1 MHPALPSGVHLKALE
16 SYDVIFQNTG
26 TEMLAAE
33 LFIYSAGLFPLLR
46 YAAMNVRPTLLGIY
60 EKYFVPLGDRL
71 RPALSGFLSGVL
83 PGYEAGLDHF
93 DQTNSLLEQV
103 SRAVGEVCFYTCL
116 WECVATNASIRLP
129 AVSYI
134 LDHFKKRQTLEQQK
148 FFLGRNHDIMMSGLC
163 GCLNDSVILVQ
174 RNALEFL
181 LTAFPM
187 HSAYSLKEQD
197 LIRLVTNAL
206 NTILRRDMSLN
217 RRLYSWLLGSEVAS
231 AANRRGET
239 STDGNESQEEGGG
252 GGGTGVGGVGGGGTV
267 VIVTRESYFE
277 RHSKRILIRAL
288 KLMLKLSLNC
298 EPIDL
303 RPYKIL
309 VSLLDKLEIGPQVL
323 DFVLFDVVRTMAV
336 SMSFQGGSMPLPM
349 ANWSS
354 DVNKSAQLLFAT
366 FDPAYIWNFMT
377 SQYERGAKTAKY
389 LFHKSRTKGGS
400 HPNSRR
406 RADLAN
412 GGKVKVEVDSGL
424 PTLVEVC
431 YLTEFLLETISLEM
445 YNETTR
451 IFLPKV
457 FLAVTQMLTQYSE
470 VRGGLTLF
478 YFVRVRKDE
487 SNINC
492 LLIYCSTCVTRM

>member
-134 LDHFKKRQTLEQQK
+134 LDHFNKKQSLERQN

-187 HSAYSLKEQD
+187 HNAYSLKEQD

-217 RRLYSWLLGSEVAS
+217 RRLYSWLLGSEVTAG
-231 AANRRGET
+231 RLMQQ
-239 STDGNESQEEGGG
+239 ESEEEGGEL
-252 GGGTGVGGVGGGGTV
+252 VK
-267 VIVTRESYFE
+267 ESYFD
-277 RHSKRILIRAL
+277 RHSKRILIKAL

-336 SMSFQGGSMPLPM
+336 SMNFQGGSMPLPM
-349 ANWSS
+349 ASWSS

-389 LFHKSRTKGGS
+389 LFHKTRSKGGG
-400 HPNSRR
+400 PRR
-406 RADLAN
+406 RDS

-424 PTLVEVC
+424 PSLVEVC

-457 FLAVTQMLTQYSE
+457 FLAVVQMLTQYSE
-470 VRGGLTLF
+470 HLCHDDVIASLKLCMKIVG
-478 YFVRVRKDE
+478 RVQPM
-487 SNINC
+487 I
-492 LLIYCSTCVTRM
+492 M

>member
-1 MHPALPSGVHLKALE
+1 M
-16 SYDVIFQNTG
+16 
-26 TEMLAAE
+26 
-33 LFIYSAGLFPLLR
+33 
-46 YAAMNVRPTLLGIY
+46 
-60 EKYFVPLGDRL
+60 
-71 RPALSGFLSGVL
+71 
-83 PGYEAGLDHF
+83 
-93 DQTNSLLEQV
+93 
-103 SRAVGEVCFYTCL
+103 
-116 WECVATNASIRLP
+116 ATNASIRLP

-134 LDHFKKRQTLEQQK
+134 LDHFKKRQSLEEQK

-187 HSAYSLKEQD
+187 HNAYSLKEQD

-217 RRLYSWLLGSEVAS
+217 RRLYSWLLGSEVNNS
-231 AANRRGET
+231 KNHNNNNSHPSRLSIGTDSENET
-239 STDGNESQEEGGG
+239 QEAVKEE
-252 GGGTGVGGVGGGGTV
+252 T
-267 VIVTRESYFE
+267 YFD
-277 RHSKRILIRAL
+277 RYSKRILIRAL

-336 SMSFQGGSMPLPM
+336 SMSFQGGQMPLPM

-389 LFHKSRTKGGS
+389 LFHKSRSRGGS
-400 HPNSRR
+400 NGGNNGRR
-406 RADLAN
+406 RP
-412 GGKVKVEVDSGL
+412 GEVKVEVDSGL

-457 FLAVTQMLTQYSE
+457 FLAVVQMLTQYSE
-470 VRGGLTLF
+470 VKKG
-478 YFVRVRKDE
+478 
-487 SNINC
+487 IN
-492 LLIYCSTCVTRM
+492 

>member
-103 SRAVGEVCFYTCL
+103 AKAVGEVCFYTCL

-134 LDHFKKRQTLEQQK
+134 LDHFNKRQSLERQA

-181 LTAFPM
+181 LTAFPV
-187 HSAYSLKEQD
+187 HNAYSLREQD

-217 RRLYSWLLGSEVAS
+217 RRLYSWLLGSEVA
-231 AANRRGET
+231 AAARRRDEEEVEAAAGGEGET
-239 STDGNESQEEGGG
+239 KKG
-252 GGGTGVGGVGGGGTV
+252 
-267 VIVTRESYFE
+267 SYFE

-336 SMSFQGGSMPLPM
+336 SMNFQGGSMPLPM
-349 ANWSS
+349 ASWSS

-377 SQYERGAKTAKY
+377 SQFERGAKTAKY
-389 LFHKSRTKGGS
+389 FFHKGRTKTSGGG
-400 HPNSRR
+400 RR
-406 RADLAN
+406 RDGGC

-424 PTLVEVC
+424 PSLVEVC

-457 FLAVTQMLTQYSE
+457 FLAVVQMLTQYSE
-470 VRGGLTLF
+470 VGGE
-478 YFVRVRKDE
+478 R
-487 SNINC
+487 NWC
-492 LLIYCSTCVTRM
+492 